1 MSFREEH
8 FFKYYQAQ
16 KHNADIKEIHHISTK
31 GENLTNDIG
40 SNKSVV
46 FDKSRSVLQPIWS
59 ETLTKGMHG
68 ICFSMYED
76 GQGPGNTITKEQVDR
91 RIKILK
97 PYTKWIRSFSCI
109 EGNEHIPR
117 IAKKHGMKNLVG
129 AWLGNDMQK
138 NEQEIEGLIQLAKEG
153 CVDIAAVGNEVLYRK
168 ELTPQELLAYI
179 LRVKEALKELHIPV
193 GYVDAYYEFAHKP
206 EIT

>member
-16 KHNADIKEIHHISTK
+16 KPNADIKEIHHISTK

-46 FDKSRSVLQPIWS
+46 FDKSRSVLQPIWN

-76 GQGPGNTITKEQVDR
+76 GQGPGNTITK
-91 RIKILK
+91 
-97 PYTKWIRSFSCI
+97 
-109 EGNEHIPR
+109 
-117 IAKKHGMKNLVG
+117 
-129 AWLGNDMQK
+129 
-138 NEQEIEGLIQLAKEG
+138 
-153 CVDIAAVGNEVLYRK
+153 
-168 ELTPQELLAYI
+168 
-179 LRVKEALKELHIPV
+179 
-193 GYVDAYYEFAHKP
+193 
-206 EIT
+206 